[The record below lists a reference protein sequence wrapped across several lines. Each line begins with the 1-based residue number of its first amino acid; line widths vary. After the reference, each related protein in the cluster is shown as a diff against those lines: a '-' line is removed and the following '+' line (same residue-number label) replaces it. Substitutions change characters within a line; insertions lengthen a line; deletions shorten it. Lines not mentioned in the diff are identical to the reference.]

1 LSAQRTALLLVLL
14 AAISGAAVFTP
25 GADAGR
31 PVAAAAGPA
40 HISQAA
46 PAVAGVVYNDAN
58 TNGAREPGEAGLA
71 GWTVFVDL
79 HGSGILTADDPQAVT
94 GADGSYS
101 IAGVPAGSY
110 LVLVVQRS
118 GYSCTMLGGCLS
130 QGTFPAAQTLT
141 ADFGEAAVSQ
151 PPPPPPPPP
160 PAKVPPPAL
169 GKTFSAGVLSGV
181 VLIELPPGAHT
192 SAVTPITKGTG
203 FVALTQPRSLPVG
216 TILDTTHGTLQVT
229 TAVNTTG
236 LTQSG
241 AFAGGI
247 FKLLQNRQ
255 QRGLTQLNVV
265 LGRSATACPTV
276 GKARTAAAKKKKLLP
291 KSILGLLRA
300 NAKGKFVT
308 RGRYSSATVRGTT
321 WDTIDRCDG
330 TLTVVH
336 RGTVVV
342 RDLRH
347 RRSVIL
353 TAGRSYLAAKSP

>member
-1 LSAQRTALLLVLL
+1 LSAQRTAPILVLL
-14 AAISGAAVFTP
+14 AAVVGAAVFTP

-31 PVAAAAGPA
+31 PVAAGPA

-58 TNGAREPGEAGLA
+58 TNGARDPGEAGLA

-79 HGSGILTADDPQAVT
+79 HGSGVLTADDPQAVT
-94 GADGSYS
+94 GSDGSYS
-101 IAGVPAGSY
+101 IAAAPAGTY
-110 LVLVVQRS
+110 LVLVAQRA
-118 GYSCTMLGGCLS
+118 GFSCTMLGGCLY
-130 QGTFPAAQTLT
+130 QGTFPAGQTLT
-141 ADFGEAAVSQ
+141 ADFGESAATQ
-151 PPPPPPPPP
+151 PPPP

-192 SAVTPITKGTG
+192 SAVSPIKKGSG

-276 GKARTAAAKKKKLLP
+276 GKARTAAAKKKLLP
-291 KSILGLLRA
+291 KSVLGLLRA

-308 RGRYSSATVRGTT
+308 RGRYSSATVRGTN

-353 TAGRSYLAAKSP
+353 TAGRSYLAKSH